1 MDPKLML
8 FDEPTSALD
17 PELVGEVLDAMKQL
31 ARDGMTMVVVT
42 HEMGFA
48 REVGDQLVFIDEGV
62 VVERGVPRAMLAA
75 PREAR
80 TQAFL
85 SKVL

>member
-1 MDPKLML
+1 MM

-17 PELVGEVLDAMKQL
+17 PELVGEVLPVMKTL
-31 ARDGMTMVVVT
+31 ATEGMTVVIVT
-42 HEMGFA
+42 HEMAFA
-48 REVGDQLVFIDEGV
+48 REVADRIIFIDQGIIQEEG
-62 VVERGVPRAMLAA
+62 EPEALFTA
-75 PREAR
+75 PTNPR